1 MSQRVLSASFGKR
14 EGGVDEIMSEALAI
28 RRVFTDFDA
37 YLDAIRSAES
47 LQLEYKTWAENFTI
61 MGVQSKR
68 YLIEIDTK
76 E

>member
-37 YLDAIRSAES
+37 YLGLAERIKNPVITRI
-47 LQLEYKTWAENFTI
+47 LTMFRRNH
-61 MGVQSKR
+61 VQGN
-68 YLIEIDTK
+68 
-76 E
+76 